1 MTFKITQKEK
11 EKKRKEKTET
21 LILLLTLITP
31 YLTRV
36 PGGSRFLLCY
46 LFIGSYD
53 LSFHI

>member
-1 MTFKITQKEK
+1 MTFKITQKKKKKK
-11 EKKRKEKTET
+11 EKKRKDTNSNSPRS
-21 LILLLTLITP
+21 ITP